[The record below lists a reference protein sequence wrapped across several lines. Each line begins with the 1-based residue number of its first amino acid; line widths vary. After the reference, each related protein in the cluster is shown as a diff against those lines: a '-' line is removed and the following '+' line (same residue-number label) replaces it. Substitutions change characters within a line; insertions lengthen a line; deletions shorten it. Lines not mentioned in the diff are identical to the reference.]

1 MKIEE
6 QITKLTGLKNGLLDK
21 IDKVKEVDW
30 KILDVLPQED
40 SEIELEDILV
50 LEDANFD
57 VLAKIDRCLKKAPP
71 SPSLSSLDISNQGS
85 SHRSTLTQDVSVK
98 LPKLE
103 LSKFDGS
110 IINWRDFGTN
120 FYLQFMKMTPW
131 RTLADLRI

>member
-6 QITKLTGLKNGLLDK
+6 EITKLTGLKNGLLDK

-30 KILDVLPQED
+30 KILDVLSQED
-40 SEIELEDILV
+40 SEKEQEDILV
-50 LEDANFD
+50 LEDVNFD

-85 SHRSTLTQDVSVK
+85 SHRNTLTQDVRVK